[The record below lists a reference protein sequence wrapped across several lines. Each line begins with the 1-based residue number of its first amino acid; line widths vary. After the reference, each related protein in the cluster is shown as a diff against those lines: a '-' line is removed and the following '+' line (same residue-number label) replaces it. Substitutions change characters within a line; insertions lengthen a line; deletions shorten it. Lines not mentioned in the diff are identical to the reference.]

1 MKVYALT
8 NVWEYLDTRAEGT
21 CYGVYTTAEKAK
33 KAMEDAVEEAKEQWV
48 ECNRVEDVDDIEID
62 ESEWSCTLATDE
74 DIETF
79 QIEIIEVDDV
89 SNG

>member
-1 MKVYALT
+1 MA
-8 NVWEYLDTRAEGT
+8 
-21 CYGVYTTAEKAK
+21 
-33 KAMEDAVEEAKEQWV
+33 DAVEDAKEQWV
-48 ECNRVEDVDDIEID
+48 ECNRAEDVDDIEID